1 METKRPVV
9 LIVEDEFLIR
19 MDAIDMVRAAGF
31 DVLEASNADEAIA
44 ILEDRLDV
52 TVVFTDIQMPG
63 SMDGLKLAAAI
74 RGRWPPIKIVATSGM
89 AEVSREELP
98 SGSRFIPKP
107 YSPREVVAA
116 LRELT
121 SHTSTEAAMPK
132 PNSPPEG

>member
-89 AEVSREELP
+89 TEVSREDLP
-98 SGSRFIPKP
+98 SGSQFIPKP

-121 SHTSTEAAMPK
+121 SQTSTEPASPK
-132 PNSPPEG
+132 PRFPPEG